1 MVPQPGRWRGAL
13 GAVYSVYTVY
23 IYVQCIS
30 ITLLLSLGQSASRW
44 SLHSKTRF
52 TSGSFARVYRVLVRY
67 SVAAAPSSTSSAAR
81 RSSRGPVQ
89 PSAAPSPRARATR
102 VPHGV
107 PLSSR
112 HSTHDDRFSN

>member
-30 ITLLLSLGQSASRW
+30 ITVLLSLGQSASRW

-81 RSSRGPVQ
+81 RSSPAQHRVQ
-89 PSAAPSPRARATR
+89 EHEPR